1 VSAVTEIQSDQQ
13 LESRIAGALR
23 ARRGRAT
30 LADVVVDTGLPNLEA
45 ERMLRRMI
53 GDYPCHLEVTEDGD
67 ILYEFAPAVRRHDEL
82 GRGRRL
88 LRRVGERLWA
98 GFRVFMKALIAIVLV
113 VYFVLF
119 VVLIIAAMV
128 AASRASDNRGRRM
141 PRMGGGGDGG
151 MFWFWFWVFGR
162 RDDPYRRHHRHNP
175 SYSRWSRT
183 SREGKDDRPFYLKV
197 YSFVLGPEPGDVE
210 PLDDDRAL
218 LAYVR
223 EKNGAVTPAEVASR
237 TGWSL
242 KDTEQILTRMV
253 ARYEGNLA
261 ISDEGTLVF
270 TFADLRKTAGA
281 KQAGKAPA
289 FWERWEQKLALTGNS
304 SGTNVM
310 VGGLNTFNLFAALAA
325 PTMILP
331 PLQMEPTFGLL
342 FALHYFPIGFSV
354 LLFLV
359 PTLRWLLH
367 VRPANGRRRH
377 RNFRRGAYATVY
389 GARRTGRPW
398 LPPAVFVKRTREAL
412 DKQAY
417 APEPTDGA
425 LEPVV
430 TEVARDLGADLLP
443 ERGDGLTEL
452 EGELGWR
459 FDELEA
465 EYEAAARVRQELAR
479 EQSHVRVVFST
490 RTADPLGEVEADALA
505 SKTEKATK
513 PVLH

>member
-162 RDDPYRRHHRHNP
+162 SNDPYRRHRRHNP
-175 SYSRWSRT
+175 SYSRWARGKT
-183 SREGKDDRPFYLKV
+183 PGKDERPFYLKV

-242 KDTEQILTRMV
+242 KDAEQRLTRMV

-281 KQAGKAPA
+281 KQAVKAPA

-304 SGTNVM
+304 SGTNVG
-310 VGGLNTFNLFAALAA
+310 VGALNTFNLFAALAA

-331 PLQMEPTFGLL
+331 PLAMEPTFGLL
-342 FALHYFPIGFSV
+342 FALHYFPLGFSV

-359 PTLRWLLH
+359 PALRWLLH
-367 VRPANGRRRH
+367 VRPANGRRRE

-389 GARRTGRPW
+389 GARRGGRRPW
-398 LPPAVFVKRTREAL
+398 LPTDVFVKGTRAAL
-412 DKQAY
+412 DTQAY
-417 APEPTDGA
+417 APDPTDGA
-425 LEPVV
+425 VEPVV
-430 TEVARDLGADLLP
+430 REVARDLGADLLP
-443 ERGDGLTEL
+443 EHGDGLEEL

-459 FDELEA
+459 FDELHA
-465 EYEAAARVRQELAR
+465 EYEAAARIRHELAR
-479 EQSHVRVVFST
+479 DDAQVRVVFST
-490 RTADPLGEVEADALA
+490 RTEDPMGEVEADALHEDEEA
-505 SKTEKATK
+505 AE